1 MIKGVFLDED
11 TFVVTTTPEQ
21 TAKVINNSAT
31 KAGEEMVSVADNVQ
45 VIGFTLAEVAHI
57 YGLCFALSDG
67 DTTLRIFNGIDE
79 DEEEIIKKENLAE
92 LLN

>member
-31 KAGEEMVSVADNVQ
+31 KD
-45 VIGFTLAEVAHI
+45 
-57 YGLCFALSDG
+57 C
-67 DTTLRIFNGIDE
+67 TTLKSVCTL
-79 DEEEIIKKENLAE
+79 IKI
-92 LLN
+92 